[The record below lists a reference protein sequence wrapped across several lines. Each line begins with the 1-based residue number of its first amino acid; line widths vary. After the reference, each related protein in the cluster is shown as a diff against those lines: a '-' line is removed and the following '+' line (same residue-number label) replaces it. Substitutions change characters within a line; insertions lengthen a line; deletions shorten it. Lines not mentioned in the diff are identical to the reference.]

1 MTDTELILQRLDGI
15 QNQIGHLEERFDKLE
30 ARFDKLEKR
39 IEVLE
44 VRMDKLEARF
54 DRLEAK
60 VDNLEKR
67 IDNLEEKVDN
77 LEIGL
82 DGEIQKVFEVTLKN
96 KEDIQLL
103 LLYRDR
109 IINVSNTVTRF
120 DGLEERQRLTEEVV
134 AAHSEDIRM
143 LKNMLA

>member
-15 QNQIGHLEERFDKLE
+15 QNQIGHLEER
-30 ARFDKLEKR
+30 
-39 IEVLE
+39 
-44 VRMDKLEARF
+44 MDKLEARF

-60 VDNLEKR
+60 V
-67 IDNLEEKVDN
+67 DNLEEKVDN

>member
-30 ARFDKLEKR
+30 ERF
-39 IEVLE
+39 
-44 VRMDKLEARF
+44 DKLEARF
-54 DRLEAK
+54 DKLEARFDK
-60 VDNLEKR
+60 LEARFDKLEKR

-109 IINVSNTVTRF
+109 VINVSNTVTRF